1 MKPMDETAGS
11 GGEPPVLAVVGAPA
25 GAPSAGRLDQW
36 PGYRVRFVATGPQL
50 AAEAADAEIVYL
62 WDRVDWLREWWGGWS
77 HRVRW
82 VAAPTA
88 GVDWL
93 LFPDLVDSDVVV
105 TNAAGVFDDAMAEY
119 TLALVSAITV
129 DLPGTLRLQGR
140 REWRHRETRR
150 LAGTRAVILGAGG
163 IGRAIHRVLSKNG
176 LSARCVARH
185 ARADPEVGPIAA
197 LADLPGL
204 LPGADFVILALPL
217 TSVTHGLI
225 GPAELARMDPGAWLI
240 NVGRGALA
248 DEPALRGA
256 VGSGTIGGAALDVFT
271 DEPLP
276 PTSPWWDLPNVIVS
290 PHMSGDFCGWEQALT
305 GLFTDQ
311 LRRWQ
316 AGQPLLNVVDKRLG
330 FVASR

>member
-1 MKPMDETAGS
+1 MKPMDETAQS
-11 GGEPPVLAVVGAPA
+11 GAERPVLAVVGAPA
-25 GAPSAGRLDQW
+25 DAPPPGLPDRW
-36 PGYRVRFVATGPQL
+36 PGYRIRFVAAGPQL
-50 AAEAADAEIVYL
+50 VTEAAEAEIVYL
-62 WDRVDWLREWWGGWS
+62 WDTVDWLREWWGWS
-77 HRVRW
+77 HRLRW

-93 LFPDLVDSDVVV
+93 LFPGLVDSDVVV

-150 LAGTRAVILGAGG
+150 LAGGRAVILGAGG
-163 IGRAIHRVLSKNG
+163 IGRAIHRVLSQAG
-176 LSARCVARH
+176 LSAQCVARQ
-185 ARADPEVGPIAA
+185 ARADPAVGPVAV

-204 LPGADFVILALPL
+204 LPAADFVILALPL
-217 TSVTHGLI
+217 TGATRGLI
-225 GPAELARMDPGAWLI
+225 GPTELARMDPGAWLI
-240 NVGRGALA
+240 NVGRGALV
-248 DEPALRGA
+248 DEPALLDA
-256 VGSGTIGGAALDVFT
+256 LGSGAIGGAALDVFT

-290 PHMSGDFCGWEQALT
+290 PHMSGDFRGWEQALT
-305 GLFTDQ
+305 SLFTDQ

-316 AGQPLLNVVDKRLG
+316 AGQPLRNVVDKRLG
-330 FVASR
+330 FGISR

>member
-1 MKPMDETAGS
+1 MDETAES
-11 GGEPPVLAVVGAPA
+11 GGEPPVLAVVGAP
-25 GAPSAGRLDQW
+25 PPGRLDQW

-50 AAEAADAEIVYL
+50 AAEAAGAEIVYL
-62 WDRVDWLREWWGGWS
+62 WDRVDWLRERWGGWS
-77 HRVRW
+77 DHVRW

-93 LFPDLVDSDVVV
+93 LFPGLVDSDVVV

-129 DLPGTLRLQGR
+129 DLPGTLRMQSR

-150 LAGTRAVILGAGG
+150 LAGGRAVILGAGG
-163 IGRAIHRVLSKNG
+163 VGRAIHRVLSQAG
-176 LSARCVARH
+176 LSGQCVGRR
-185 ARADPEVGPIAA
+185 ARAEPAGGPAAA

-204 LPGADFVILALPL
+204 LPEADFVILALPL
-217 TSVTHGLI
+217 TAATRGVI

-240 NVGRGALA
+240 NVGRGALV
-248 DEPALRGA
+248 DEPALLGA
-256 VGSGTIGGAALDVFT
+256 LRSGAIGGAALDVFT

-276 PTSPWWDLPNVIVS
+276 PASPWWDLPNVIVS
-290 PHMSGDFCGWEQALT
+290 PHMSGDFRGWEQALT

-316 AGQPLLNVVDKRLG
+316 TGQPLLNVVDKRLG
-330 FVASR
+330 FLASR

>member
-1 MKPMDETAGS
+1 MELTAGS
-11 GGEPPVLAVVGAPA
+11 GAEWPIVAVLGAPA
-25 GAPSAGRLDQW
+25 GAPPAELLERW
-36 PGYRVRFVATGPQL
+36 AGYRVRFVATGSQL
-50 AAEAADAEIVYL
+50 ATEAAGAEVVYL
-62 WDRVDWLREWWGGWS
+62 WDRVAGLGQWWGGWS
-77 HRVRW
+77 ERVRW
-82 VAAPTA
+82 LAAPTA

-93 LFPDLVDSDVVV
+93 LFPELVDGDVVV

-150 LAGTRAVILGAGG
+150 LAGARAVILGAGG
-163 IGRAIHRVLSKNG
+163 IGRAIHRALRGNG
-176 LSARCVARH
+176 LSAQCVARQ

-217 TSVTHGLI
+217 TGATRGLI
-225 GPAELARMDPGAWLI
+225 GPAELARMDPGGWLI
-240 NVGRGALA
+240 NVGRGALV
-248 DEPALRGA
+248 DEPALLGA
-256 VGSGTIGGAALDVFT
+256 LRSRAIGGAALDVFT
-271 DEPLP
+271 AEPLP

-290 PHMSGDFCGWEQALT
+290 PHMSGDFLGWEQALT
-305 GLFTDQ
+305 SLFTDQ

-316 AGQPLLNVVDKRLG
+316 TGRPLLNVVDKRLG
-330 FVASR
+330 FVVSG

>member
-1 MKPMDETAGS
+1 MDETAGT
-11 GGEPPVLAVVGAPA
+11 GTELPLLAVVGAAA
-25 GAPSAGRLDQW
+25 GAPPPGWLDQW

-50 AAEAADAEIVYL
+50 AAEAVGAEIVYL

-77 HRVRW
+77 DCVRW

-163 IGRAIHRVLSKNG
+163 IGRAIHRVLSQNG
-176 LSARCVARH
+176 LSALCVARH
-185 ARADPEVGPIAA
+185 RRADPDVGPIAA

-217 TSVTHGLI
+217 TSATHGLI

-248 DEPALRGA
+248 DEPALLGA
-256 VGSGTIGGAALDVFT
+256 VGSGAIGGAALDVFT

-276 PTSPWWDLPNVIVS
+276 PTSPWWDRPNVIVS
-290 PHMSGDFCGWEQALT
+290 PHMSGDFLGWEQALT
-305 GLFTDQ
+305 SLFTDQ

-330 FVASR
+330 FLASG

>member
-1 MKPMDETAGS
+1 MKPMDETAQS
-11 GGEPPVLAVVGAPA
+11 GAEPPVLAVVGASA
-25 GAPSAGRLDQW
+25 GAPPPGLPGQW

-50 AAEAADAEIVYL
+50 ATEAADAEIVFL
-62 WDRVDWLREWWGGWS
+62 RDRVDWLPEWWGWS
-77 HRVRW
+77 HRLRW

-93 LFPDLVDSDVVV
+93 LFPGLVDSDVVV

-119 TLALVSAITV
+119 TLALVSAIIV

-150 LAGTRAVILGAGG
+150 LAGGRVVILGAGG
-163 IGRAIHRVLSKNG
+163 IGRAIHRLLSQGG
-176 LSARCVARH
+176 LSAHCVARH
-185 ARADPEVGPIAA
+185 SRADPAVGPIAA

-204 LPGADFVILALPL
+204 LPEADFVILALPL
-217 TSVTHGLI
+217 TESTRGLI
-225 GPAELARMDPGAWLI
+225 GRAELDRMGPEAWLI
-240 NVGRGALA
+240 NIGRGALV
-248 DEPALRGA
+248 DEPALLGA
-256 VGSGTIGGAALDVFT
+256 LRSGAIGGAALDVFT

-276 PTSPWWDLPNVIVS
+276 PASPWWDLPNVIVS
-290 PHMSGDFCGWEQALT
+290 PHMSGDFRGWEQALT

-311 LRRWQ
+311 LGRWQ

-330 FVASR
+330 FLASR